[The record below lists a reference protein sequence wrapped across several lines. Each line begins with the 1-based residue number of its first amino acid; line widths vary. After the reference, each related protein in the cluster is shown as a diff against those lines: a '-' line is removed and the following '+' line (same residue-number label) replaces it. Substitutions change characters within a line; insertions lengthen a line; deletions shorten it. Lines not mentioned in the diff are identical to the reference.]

1 MNTVSHKYRQSA
13 LLLLTAAI
21 WGSAFVAQ
29 QTGMDYVGPFTFNA
43 ARNLLGGLTLLPLI
57 VFFLLALKSEPYRQ
71 MLRQKMAHSQKHSG
85 RAVFSAASHCLSP
98 QPCSR
103 SASSTQPSERPVLS
117 PHFTSSLFRSAACSS
132 ENEYN
137 RRSGS
142 QFSLPLPVSICSA

>member
-29 QTGMDYVGPFTFNA
+29 KTGMDYVGPVTFNA

-57 VFFLLALKSEPYRQ
+57 VFFS
-71 MLRQKMAHSQKHSG
+71 
-85 RAVFSAASHCLSP
+85 
-98 QPCSR
+98 SR
-103 SASSTQPSERPVLS
+103 KKRTLPPDASSENGTQPKTLWAGGILCGIALFVASTLQQIGIQPSERPVLS
-117 PHFTSSLFRSAACSS
+117 PHFTSYLFRSAVFFS
-132 ENEYN
+132 ESVYS

-142 QFSLPLPVSICSA
+142 QFLLPSLVSICSV

>member
-57 VFFLLALKSEPYRQ
+57 VFFSSCKKRTLPPDA
-71 MLRQKMAHSQKHSG
+71 SG
-85 RAVFSAASHCLSP
+85 RAVFSAASHCLPP
-98 QPCSR
+98 QLCNR
-103 SASSTQPSERPVLS
+103 SAFSTQPSERPVLS
-117 PHFTSSLFRSAACSS
+117 PHFTSYLFRSAVFFS
-132 ENEYN
+132 ESVYS

-142 QFSLPLPVSICSA
+142 QFLLPSLVSICSV

>member
-57 VFFLLALKSEPYRQ
+57 VFSPRVKSEPYRR
-71 MLRQKMAHSQKHSG
+71 MLRQKMAHSQKRSG

-98 QPCSR
+98 QLCSR

-117 PHFTSSLFRSAACSS
+117 PHFTSYLFRSAVFFS
-132 ENEYN
+132 ESVYS

-142 QFSLPLPVSICSA
+142 QFLLPSLVSICSV

>member
-57 VFFLLALKSEPYRQ
+57 VFFSSRKKANPTAGCFVRKWHTAKNALGGRYS
-71 MLRQKMAHSQKHSG
+71 LRH
-85 RAVFSAASHCLSP
+85 RTVCRLNSAADRHPVHNRRKGRFYHRTLHRT
-98 QPCSR
+98 CSGLR
-103 SASSTQPSERPVLS
+103 FFFSESVYS
-117 PHFTSSLFRSAACSS
+117 
-132 ENEYN
+132 

-142 QFSLPLPVSICSA
+142 QFLLPSLVSICSV

>member
-57 VFFLLALKSEPYRQ
+57 VFFSSRKKRTLPPDALGGRYSLRHRTVCRLDPAADRHPVHNRRKGRFYHCTLHRPCSGLRPVPPKTSTTEGLARS
-71 MLRQKMAHSQKHSG
+71 
-85 RAVFSAASHCLSP
+85 SHCRCRSLSALHD
-98 QPCSR
+98 R
-103 SASSTQPSERPVLS
+103 RIL
-117 PHFTSSLFRSAACSS
+117 LFA
-132 ENEYN
+132 E
-137 RRSGS
+137 G
-142 QFSLPLPVSICSA
+142 

>member
-29 QTGMDYVGPFTFNA
+29 KTGMDYVGPFTFNA
-43 ARNLLGGLTLLPLI
+43 ARNLLGGLTLLPSV
-57 VFFLLALKSEPYRQ
+57 VFFSSCKNEPFRR
-71 MLRQKMAHSQKHSG
+71 MLRQKMLHSKKRSG
-85 RAVFSAASHCLSP
+85 QAVFFVVSHCLLP

-103 SASSTQPSERPVLS
+103 SASSIQPSERPVLS
-117 PHFTSSLFRSAACSS
+117 PHFISYLFRSAVFFS
-132 ENEYN
+132 ESVYS

-142 QFSLPLPVSICSA
+142 QFLLPSLVSICSV